1 MKIFLY
7 LDTGISSVWFKAIWN
22 VQVQFYCI
30 DLDLKIGRK
39 STFKSPFSKLRGFQA
54 EIATIQFFFWKF
66 FKTDQKRTFC
76 LRNQKKKTQQ
86 SYHSLEKSGYME
98 RYFFKLKKKKIF
110 FG

>member
-54 EIATIQFFFWKF
+54 EIATIQFFLWKF
-66 FKTDQKRTFC
+66 FKTDQKKDILFEESKKNPNNHIIH
-76 LRNQKKKTQQ
+76 LKNQDTWNDI
-86 SYHSLEKSGYME
+86 SSN
-98 RYFFKLKKKKIF
+98 
-110 FG
+110 